1 MIDNDCFW
9 LVFIGSINV
18 IKFPESKE
26 EEGNV
31 EINRRIFLGA
41 MLYVVSASVLPSE
54 LKKVLKLNV
63 FKSDAAFFNADQM
76 TLVYDLANIMIPTTN
91 TPGASDS
98 HTAQV
103 LDELMVSWASSSTQ
117 RQFTNFLAQFQ
128 SKAKGANNSNY
139 FSLTK
144 KEREAFVEYVDGN
157 AFEKDRNEFS
167 TAYKRIKA
175 LIFHIHY
182 SSEEANPNFFLVPGG
197 YKGNLTESELSA
209 IHKRKYL

>member
-1 MIDNDCFW
+1 M
-9 LVFIGSINV
+9 
-18 IKFPESKE
+18 
-26 EEGNV
+26 
-31 EINRRIFLGA
+31 EINRRIFLGS

-54 LKKVLKLNV
+54 LKKALNLTV
-63 FKSDAAFFNADQM
+63 FESDAVFFDAEQF
-76 TLVYDLANIMIPTTN
+76 TLVYDIVDIMIPRTD
-91 TPGASDS
+91 TPGAVDS

-103 LDELMVSWASSSTQ
+103 VDDLMVSWASSSTQ